1 MCGFSPN
8 RRKWKRRQREKRSRN
23 NWRIFFLLTWVRSRG
38 RSPRNQGGGEGPGR
52 FQGQSLRERRPEF
65 QRPEPQRQDYD
76 LPPFLLRR
84 VGPRG
89 DPQHK
94 DEDSTQEGW
103 GSCMQRARRF
113 PGEGVRPRT
122 QPRPPGRPHVSLL
135 VSWAA
140 GEGTLQVVS
149 DTDFWLFPYRN
160 WRNHFLGGV
169 MLRFPCM

>member
-52 FQGQSLRERRPEF
+52 FQGQSLREPRPEF

-89 DPQHK
+89 DLQQK
-94 DEDSTQEGW
+94 EEDST
-103 GSCMQRARRF
+103 
-113 PGEGVRPRT
+113 PGGMREL
-122 QPRPPGRPHVSLL
+122 H
-135 VSWAA
+135 AA
-140 GEGTLQVVS
+140 GTPLPWGGRQAQNSAQATRQAPRVS
-149 DTDFWLFPYRN
+149 ACLLSCR
-160 WRNHFLGGV
+160 WRNAPSGFWYGFLAFPIQATGGIIS
-169 MLRFPCM
+169 